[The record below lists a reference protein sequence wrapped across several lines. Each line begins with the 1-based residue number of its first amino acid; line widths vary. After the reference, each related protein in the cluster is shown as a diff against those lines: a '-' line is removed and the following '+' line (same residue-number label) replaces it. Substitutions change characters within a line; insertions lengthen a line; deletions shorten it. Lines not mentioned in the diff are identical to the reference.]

1 MIFVIITKNL
11 KGKEKI
17 NYIALALFTLFLHS
31 MIDFNLSFMYML
43 VFFFAFL
50 GTIRSKEKEYKI
62 LEICAK
68 ILVTVLIVISTYFAT
83 EMVIDKTKYSE
94 KYIFNQMIE
103 TGNIEEKLDE
113 MINRRKYVSHINEI
127 SYLLE
132 REDLEKEEYQKM
144 FDVLK
149 SEEYLLNN
157 NIYLKV
163 KEIEIYKKLLDNI
176 DIKEEIIKEIS
187 YVKEMLKN
195 PEKHR
200 ITFEEIDNYL
210 KILNEIEKEVK

>member
-1 MIFVIITKNL
+1 
-11 KGKEKI
+11 
-17 NYIALALFTLFLHS
+17 

-83 EMVIDKTKYSE
+83 EVVIDKTKYSE

-195 PEKHR
+195 PEKYR

-210 KILNEIEKEVK
+210 KTLNEIEKEVK